1 MKLLDRIP
9 IWILLV
15 LAIALGI
22 APPGAQPHLFEKLI
36 MLGNGTLV
44 RPIDVFDLVLHG
56 IFPVLLVAKLARM
69 AYLKAQPGNQN
80 N

>member
-22 APPGAQPHLFEKLI
+22 APPGAQPHLVEKLT

-44 RPIDVFDLVLHG
+44 RPIDIFDLVLHG
-56 IFPVLLVAKLARM
+56 IFPVLLVARLARM
-69 AYLKAQPGNQN
+69 AYLKVQSGNQN
-80 N
+80 T

>member
-36 MLGNGTLV
+36 MLCNGTLV

-69 AYLKAQPGNQN
+69 AYWKAQPGNQN